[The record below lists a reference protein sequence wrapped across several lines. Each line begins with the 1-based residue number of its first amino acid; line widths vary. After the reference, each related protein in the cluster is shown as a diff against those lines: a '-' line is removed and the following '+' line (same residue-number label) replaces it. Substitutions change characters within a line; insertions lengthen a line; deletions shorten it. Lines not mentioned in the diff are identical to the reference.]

1 VRPSVGRRSGRVGEV
16 LLRPLRPRQQVRR
29 VGVGLPHRRR
39 PLHLLLS
46 VSSAAVRGG
55 RGLGLS
61 LARWWGGGEGSSCF
75 LCLKRRDEVR
85 WEREWRVESNGRKVR
100 ESRMSRAARPFPFLK
115 TPRAPTGHHHP
126 PSVGVDDR
134 WGRDGPRTPEEG
146 VDRGDGS
153 GSRPVTY
160 VRFPSQGVFEFFR
173 TFACGLKRGRNGRV
187 IRYCCRFSRSL
198 ALRSMMSE
206 ITGMF

>member
-1 VRPSVGRRSGRVGEV
+1 VFSLSKKARRGEVGE
-16 LLRPLRPRQQVRR
+16 
-29 VGVGLPHRRR
+29 
-39 PLHLLLS
+39 
-46 VSSAAVRGG
+46 
-55 RGLGLS
+55 
-61 LARWWGGGEGSSCF
+61 
-75 LCLKRRDEVR
+75 
-85 WEREWRVESNGRKVR
+85 RVESGVERKEG

-126 PSVGVDDR
+126 PSVGVHDR
-134 WGRDGPRTPEEG
+134 WGRDGARAPEEG
-146 VDRGDGS
+146 LTGVTGAEP
-153 GSRPVTY
+153 PVTY